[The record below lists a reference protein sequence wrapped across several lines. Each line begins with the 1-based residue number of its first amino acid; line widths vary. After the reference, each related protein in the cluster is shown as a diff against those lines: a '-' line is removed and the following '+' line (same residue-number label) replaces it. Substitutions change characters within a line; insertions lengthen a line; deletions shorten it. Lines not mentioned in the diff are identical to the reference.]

1 MVTPFKILSR
11 LTDGGSAM
19 DLHLN
24 AHVECTDG
32 RVGHLENIIL
42 NPETEK
48 VTYLVVR
55 GNDLQNT
62 ERIVPEKLVAEATPD
77 TVHLSIST
85 ERFEQMKN
93 FVQEEYIP
101 SNIMLYMADMAGWN
115 AGTPAGV
122 FVEHE
127 AVPAGGMV
135 VHKGAKV
142 FATDGHVGKVD
153 DFLVEKKT
161 GRITHL
167 ILLEGHFWG
176 KREISVPVNCIDR
189 YEEGNAYLNIDKRGV
204 EDLPAIER

>member
-1 MVTPFKILSR
+1 
-11 LTDGGSAM
+11 M

-42 NPETEK
+42 NPKTEK

-55 GNDLQNT
+55 GNDLQNR
-62 ERIVPEKLVAEATPD
+62 ERLVPEKLVKEATPD
-77 TVHLSIST
+77 TVHLSIDK
-85 ERFEQMKN
+85 ERFERMKD
-93 FVQEEYIP
+93 FIQEEYIP

-115 AGTPAGV
+115 VGTPAGV

-127 AVPAGGMV
+127 TVPAGGTI

-167 ILLEGHFWG
+167 ILLEGHLWG
-176 KREISVPVNCIDR
+176 KKDISVPVSQIDR
-189 YEEGNAYLNIDKRGV
+189 YEDGNVYLNIDKSGV
-204 EDLPAIER
+204 ENLPVIDR